1 MSPDSGLTLLR
12 PALLAVALVALPL
25 LLIGLW
31 GRAARRRE
39 RAALGAPRHGARFLP
54 GHSEGRSLLRL
65 VLAALALLFIGVSLA
80 GPVRGW
86 TMRNVSRR
94 GLDLVVCID
103 TSRSM
108 LVRDIRPDRLSRAI
122 REVSGLIDRLAGDR
136 VALIAFSGDAREVA
150 PLTHDRTTL
159 KELLKRV
166 SPADNLKGGTDLG
179 AALSAALAMFDGR
192 TGAHEAVVLLTDG
205 EDLTGNGLQVAE
217 TAAEQGIRVYVVG
230 MGTEQGGKIPVT
242 EGGTERFL
250 ADDEGA
256 EIVSALSGSGLEEIA
271 RATGGEYLAATR
283 SAAPLEELYQ
293 MRISRLDGRTID
305 GVEWVP
311 HDRYQWALVLA
322 LLCMLVEAGLRE
334 RTGRSSGR
342 GAVQLRSCALILALP
357 LLGQGSQAFEA
368 LDEVR
373 RLSLAEDHAAALEAA
388 ESLLAGPAFEAAEER
403 QRAALHYGVGVARHR
418 AGDREGAIDAFLSAR
433 DLGGPGDLRLDAAFN
448 VAAVLLELAEE
459 VRMTVPE
466 IGGQPPGP
474 PGAATGGGP
483 LAGSGGAGG
492 GARPA
497 PVLPGLDEAEAEG
510 PDPLEV
516 AEQAYRTARGAHLDR
531 VRLGL
536 PDEDTRANLELIQ
549 RRLRELEEI
558 RRQRE
563 EQQDQQEQQDQD
575 QSQQSDEGDSEDQ
588 QDPQEQD
595 ESEQSEQEQDDSEQ
609 DPSESEEQ
617 SGEEDEQDP
626 SESEEQESSEEEQEP
641 SDQEQEQQAE
651 PDRAEP
657 VEEQMMSRE
666 EIQRLLDQLAEIEA
680 EAQRVQAALTR
691 KGRIPVEKDW

>member
-39 RAALGAPRHGARFLP
+39 RAALVAPRHGARFLP

-373 RLSLAEDHAAALEAA
+373 RLSLAEDHAAALEAGHAFGECVDLVVEPVGRCRLEHQA
-388 ESLLAGPAFEAAEER
+388 EPLGLAAGDPVAGKKHALGPFRSQPVDPHRRGRTTPDPHRHVADLRVLGHHDHVCA
-403 QRAALHYGVGVARHR
+403 QRDVRA
-418 AGDREGAIDAFLSAR
+418 AGDREAVHLAQHR
-433 DLGGPGDLRLDAAFN
+433 P
-448 VAAVLLELAEE
+448 VAAPQRHEQFRVAHHEGVILHRVPRHFLGHRVAVAAGCLGVVGEIVSGAE
-459 VRMTVPE
+459 
-466 IGGQPPGP
+466 
-474 PGAATGGGP
+474 GA
-483 LAGSGGAGG
+483 SGAGKHDHVH
-492 GARPA
+492 ARLVVCAGNAFGQFARQVVVDGVENLRPVERDTGDA
-497 PVLPGLDEAEAEG
+497 PVLFIQNLGH
-510 PDPLEV
+510 PL
-516 AEQAYRTARGAHLDR
+516 
-531 VRLGL
+531 L
-536 PDEDTRANLELIQ
+536 PAPLPF
-549 RRLRELEEI
+549 
-558 RRQRE
+558 
-563 EQQDQQEQQDQD
+563 
-575 QSQQSDEGDSEDQ
+575 S
-588 QDPQEQD
+588 
-595 ESEQSEQEQDDSEQ
+595 
-609 DPSESEEQ
+609 
-617 SGEEDEQDP
+617 
-626 SESEEQESSEEEQEP
+626 
-641 SDQEQEQQAE
+641 
-651 PDRAEP
+651 
-657 VEEQMMSRE
+657 
-666 EIQRLLDQLAEIEA
+666 
-680 EAQRVQAALTR
+680 
-691 KGRIPVEKDW
+691 